1 MESGVLRVTL
11 SNNGATQPI
20 IERKGETATLL
31 MSQKR
36 PFSGQLKQ
44 GNICS
49 INDRF
54 RNENRIDLIDENF
67 RN

>member
-11 SNNGATQPI
+11 SNNGAAQPI

-36 PFSGQLKQ
+36 HLLKQ
-44 GNICS
+44 S
-49 INDRF
+49 DYYRF
-54 RNENRIDLIDENF
+54 VS
-67 RN
+67 

>member
-44 GNICS
+44 GNICPK
-49 INDRF
+49 NNPF
-54 RNENRIDLIDENF
+54 
-67 RN
+67 